1 MLSFVTTLV
10 LLAPDAGASLKSA
23 APVSDAGVRG
33 PADGGTPEAEVVKV
47 KEQVTDLTLRT
58 SENLTVLKKR
68 LSDVEAKALALET
81 RTAALEAKLKQATD
95 AASQLD
101 KTREELAAL
110 RREVTDR
117 EEERQQRERRALETR
132 QRFDTATR
140 GLVTADQQL
149 STGSLSSVNEQ
160 LRQAEATYSGLAQ
173 QYVQAARTA
182 LGNNDLA
189 TARRMLLLAV
199 LEAQLSRER

>member
-1 MLSFVTTLV
+1 MLSLV
-10 LLAPDAGASLKSA
+10 IALVVLAPDAGVSLKPTPA
-23 APVSDAGVRG
+23 GPDAGMKA
-33 PADGGTPEAEVVKV
+33 PADAGAPEAEVAKV
-47 KEQVTDLTLRT
+47 KDQVSDLTLRT
-58 SENLTVLKKR
+58 SENLTALKKR

-81 RTAALEAKLKQATD
+81 RTAALEAKLRDATER
-95 AASQLD
+95 AAQLD
-101 KTREELAAL
+101 QTRDELASL
-110 RREVTDR
+110 KRQVNERED
-117 EEERQQRERRALETR
+117 ERRRALETR

-149 STGSLSSVNEQ
+149 SSGSQASVNEQ
-160 LRQAEATYSGLAQ
+160 LRQAEATYTGLAQ

-199 LEAQLSRER
+199 LEAQLSRQQ